1 VKGIACLIAAMSML
15 RDDFPD
21 MRLEIAGDGPEMAG
35 LAQAAMAAGVSD
47 RVTFLGWIDDVES
60 VMSHWDIVAQPSLAE
75 GLGISAL
82 QAMALGIPVVAS
94 DVGGLREIITNDVTG
109 FLVPPSDAQRLA
121 LRIADLAR
129 DAGLRQRIGEA
140 ARAHAAANFS
150 LERESRAIQSAYERL
165 LA

>member
-1 VKGIACLIAAMSML
+1 
-15 RDDFPD
+15 
-21 MRLEIAGDGPEMAG
+21 
-35 LAQAAMAAGVSD
+35 
-47 RVTFLGWIDDVES
+47 VTFLGWIDDVES